1 MESRQYAGFGFT
13 IKSNHNNSFKWTL
26 GMTKKYLMGVDVGTQ
41 SAKVAIIDLQGN
53 IICEGRQPLRKMD
66 IPAPQLAEHPDD
78 DLWDALKIAFHRV
91 MKKFNEQIKG
101 NVHDILSMGIC
112 IIRCC
117 RVLLKEN
124 GELAYPVIDWMDKRL
139 NTPYEYQSNYGE
151 VRYVTTTSGYITHR
165 LTGEF
170 KDTCAN
176 YIGWWP
182 MDDDVLDWSRD
193 EELIKQCNVPRD
205 MLFDVVKP
213 GEILGHLT
221 RNAADMIGL
230 PPGIPVVATAHDKAV
245 EALGAGSLSPG
256 VGLISL
262 GTYIGALVHGHEN
275 RKDAKNFWAFQ
286 ASVPGRYLYEC
297 MGVRRGM
304 WTISWFCDQ
313 FGEGI
318 INEAGNQG
326 ITIEELFNQ
335 EAEKIPAGCEGL
347 VTIHDWAPPPEAVY
361 RKGMMFGFDG
371 RHTRAHI
378 YRSILEGIAFTVKNH
393 MDKMN
398 HELNKPL
405 RYLIISG
412 GGANSNVFM
421 QIFADIFGVVT
432 SRNQIKGSASI
443 GCVINAGM
451 AVNAFKSY
459 EEAVEKMVHRDD
471 EFKPGLENT
480 RFYNQ
485 LNDKV
490 YKHVNQHFDPILKQL
505 SLLVD

>member
-1 MESRQYAGFGFT
+1 M
-13 IKSNHNNSFKWTL
+13 N
-26 GMTKKYLMGVDVGTQ
+26 KKYLMGVDVGTQ
-41 SAKVAIIDLQGN
+41 SAKVIISDLDGN
-53 IICEGRQPLRKMD
+53 IICEGCKALRKMD

-78 DLWDALKIAFHRV
+78 DLWDALKIAFHQV
-91 MKKFNEQIKG
+91 MTKFKDDIHGDVQ
-101 NVHDILSMGIC
+101 DILSMGIC

-117 RVLLKEN
+117 RVLLRKN

-139 NTPYEYQSNYGE
+139 NTPYEHKAVYGD

-182 MDDDVLDWSRD
+182 MDDDTLTWTRD
-193 EELIKQCNVPRD
+193 EELIRQCNIPKN

-213 GEILGHLT
+213 GHILGYVT
-221 RNAADMIGL
+221 DKAAAMIGIPKGL
-230 PPGIPVVATAHDKAV
+230 PVVATAHDKAV
-245 EALGAGSLSPG
+245 EALGAGSLDPG
-256 VGLISL
+256 IGLISL

-286 ASVPGRYLYEC
+286 ASIPGRYLYES

-318 INEAGNQG
+318 IDEARTKG
-326 ITIEELFNQ
+326 IALEELFNR

-347 VTIHDWAPPPEAVY
+347 ITIHDWAPPPEAIY
-361 RKGMMFGFDG
+361 RKGVMLGFDG

-398 HELNKPL
+398 EELNTPIKH
-405 RYLIISG
+405 LIISG
-412 GGANSNVFM
+412 GGAASNVFM
-421 QIFADIFGVVT
+421 QIFADIFGVST
-432 SRNQIKGSASI
+432 SRNKMKGSASM

-451 AVNAFKSY
+451 AVNAFSSY
-459 EEAVEKMVHRDD
+459 EEAIEKMIQRDD
-471 EFKPGLENT
+471 EFNPNPANT
-480 RFYNQ
+480 RFYDT

-490 YKHVNQHFDPILKQL
+490 YKRVNQHFDPLLKEL
-505 SLLVD
+505 SSLVD

>member
-1 MESRQYAGFGFT
+1 
-13 IKSNHNNSFKWTL
+13 
-26 GMTKKYLMGVDVGTQ
+26 MTKKYLMGVDVGTQ
-41 SAKVAIIDLQGN
+41 SAKVIITDLDGH
-53 IICEGRQPLRKMD
+53 IICQGHQALRKMD

-78 DLWDALKIAFHRV
+78 DLWDSLKIAFHRV
-91 MKKFNEQIKG
+91 MTQFKEKADG
-101 NVHDILSMGIC
+101 NVTDILSMGIC

-139 NTPYEYQSNYGE
+139 NTPYEYRSAYGD

-165 LTGEF
+165 LTNEF

-182 MDDDVLDWSRD
+182 MDDDTLDWTED

-213 GEILGHLT
+213 GEILGYLS
-221 RNAADMIGL
+221 RDAAELIGL
-230 PPGIPVVATAHDKAV
+230 PPGLPVVATAHDKAV
-245 EALGAGSLSPG
+245 EALGAGSLEPG
-256 VGLISL
+256 AGLISL
-262 GTYIGALVHGHEN
+262 GTYIGALVHGHQFM
-275 RKDAKNFWAFQ
+275 KDPRHFWSFQ
-286 ASVPGRYLYEC
+286 ASVPGRYLFES

-313 FGEGI
+313 FGQGI
-318 INEAGNQG
+318 IDEADRLG
-326 ITIEELFNQ
+326 IPIEELFNR

-347 VTIHDWAPPPEAVY
+347 ITIHDWAPPPEAVF
-361 RKGMMFGFDG
+361 RKGVMFGFDG

-378 YRSILEGIAFTVKNH
+378 FRSILEGIAFTVKNH

-398 HELNKPL
+398 QELNTPL
-405 RYLIISG
+405 THLIISG

-421 QIFADIFGVVT
+421 QIFADIFGVPT
-432 SRNQIKGSASI
+432 RRNKVKGSASI

-451 AVNAFKSY
+451 AVNAFPSY
-459 EEAVEKMVHRDD
+459 EDAIARMVRTDD
-471 EFKPGLENT
+471 TFMPDPKNT
-480 RFYNQ
+480 NFYKT
-485 LNDKV
+485 LNETV
-490 YKHVNQHFDPILKQL
+490 YKQVNPHFDPILKQL

>member
-1 MESRQYAGFGFT
+1 
-13 IKSNHNNSFKWTL
+13 
-26 GMTKKYLMGVDVGTQ
+26 MTQKYLMGVDVGTQ
-41 SAKVAIIDLQGN
+41 SAKVIIIDLDGN
-53 IICEGRQPLRKMD
+53 TVCSGCHALQKMD

-78 DLWDALKIAFHRV
+78 DLWDSLKMAFHRV
-91 MKKFNEQIKG
+91 MTRFNEEIRGDAK
-101 NVHDILSMGIC
+101 DILSMGIC

-139 NTPYEYQSNYGE
+139 NTPYEYTPAYGD

-182 MDDDVLDWSRD
+182 MDDDTLSWSD
-193 EELIKQCNVPRD
+193 DDDLFKQCNLTRD

-213 GEILGHLT
+213 GEILGYLT
-221 RNAADMIGL
+221 QDAAETIGL
-230 PPGIPVVATAHDKAV
+230 PKGIPVVATAHDKAV
-245 EALGAGSLSPG
+245 EALGAGSLAPG
-256 VGLISL
+256 IGLISL
-262 GTYIGALVHGHEN
+262 GTYIGALVHGDKN
-275 RKDAKNFWAFQ
+275 MKDAENFWAFQ

-318 INEAGNQG
+318 IDEAKDQG
-326 ITIEELFNQ
+326 ITIEELFNR
-335 EAEKIPAGCEGL
+335 EAERIPAGCEGL
-347 VTIHDWAPPPEAVY
+347 LTVHDWAPPPEAVY
-361 RKGMMFGFDG
+361 RKGVMFGFDG
-371 RHTRAHI
+371 RHSRGHI

-398 HELNKPL
+398 RELDTPIKH
-405 RYLIISG
+405 LIISG

-421 QIFADIFGVVT
+421 QIFADIFGVPT
-432 SRNQIKGSASI
+432 SRNQMKGSAAI

-451 AVNAFKSY
+451 AVHAFHSY
-459 EEAVEKMVHRDD
+459 EEAVEKMVHKED
-471 EFKPGLENT
+471 EFKPNFENT
-480 RFYNQ
+480 QFYKM
-485 LNDKV
+485 LNGNV
-490 YKHVNQHFDPILKQL
+490 YKKVNQHFDPILKEL
-505 SLLVD
+505 SALVD

>member
-1 MESRQYAGFGFT
+1 
-13 IKSNHNNSFKWTL
+13 
-26 GMTKKYLMGVDVGTQ
+26 MTRKYLMGVDVGTQ
-41 SAKVAIIDLQGN
+41 SAKVIISDLDGN
-53 IICEGRQPLRKMD
+53 IICEGCQALRKLD
-66 IPAPQLAEHPDD
+66 IPAPLLAEHPDD
-78 DLWDALKIAFHRV
+78 DLWDALTIAFTQV
-91 MKKFNEQIKG
+91 MAKFRNEAKG
-101 NVHDILSMGIC
+101 DVRNILSMGIC

-124 GELAYPVIDWMDKRL
+124 GDLAYPVINWMDKRL
-139 NTPYEYQSNYGE
+139 NTPYDPDPKYGN
-151 VRYVTTTSGYITHR
+151 VKYITTTSGYITHR

-182 MDDDVLDWSRD
+182 MDNDTLDWSRD
-193 EELIKQCNVPRD
+193 ENLFQEYRVSRD

-213 GEILGHLT
+213 GEILGRVTPEVAELI
-221 RNAADMIGL
+221 NVPAGL
-230 PPGIPVVATAHDKAV
+230 PVVATAHDKAV
-245 EALGAGSLSPG
+245 EALGAGSLEPG
-256 VGLISL
+256 IGLISL
-262 GTYIGALVHGHEN
+262 GTYIGALVHGSEN

-286 ASVPGRYLYEC
+286 ASVPGHYLYES

-313 FGEGI
+313 FGQGI
-318 INEAGNQG
+318 IDEARTLG
-326 ITIEELFNQ
+326 ISIEEMFNQ

-347 VTIHDWAPPPEAVY
+347 MTVHDWAPPPDAEY
-361 RKGMMFGFDG
+361 RKGIMFGFDG

-398 HELNKPL
+398 QELNTPL
-405 RYLIISG
+405 KHLIISG

-421 QIFADIFGVVT
+421 QIFADIFGVPT
-432 SRNQIKGSASI
+432 SRNKMKGSAAM

-451 AVNAFKSY
+451 AVKAFDSY
-459 EEAVEKMVHRDD
+459 EAAIKKIVHKDD
-471 EFKPGLENT
+471 EFSPDLENT

-485 LNDKV
+485 LNEKV
-490 YKHVNQHFDPILKQL
+490 YKQVNPHFDPILQEL